1 MMLLDS
7 DMGEEGTWL
16 PYFSFLG
23 NDQHGV
29 SMCSFTATLELLQ
42 KSGKMSNNFRRF
54 IIESF
59 SSAKVKPF
67 LFKKYFLEVSVS
79 VKLA

>member
-1 MMLLDS
+1 
-7 DMGEEGTWL
+7 
-16 PYFSFLG
+16 
-23 NDQHGV
+23 
-29 SMCSFTATLELLQ
+29 MCSFTATLEFLQ